1 MKFDHIRTFLEIASS
16 GSFGRAAERLNVTQ
30 STISGRVKLMEQQFG
45 RRLFTRGHAGV
56 ELTSAGR
63 RFRRYAEGIERM
75 WQQARQ
81 QVTLPEGYRSV
92 LALGAQV
99 SLWERL
105 ILDWMPRMRRLAP
118 GVALQVQADYSNS
131 LMGQLSDGL
140 LDIGVMYQPRQISG
154 LIIEDLFEETLVM
167 AAHDHR
173 DATGDW
179 VEDYVFVD
187 WGDSFRAEHSMA
199 FPDMD
204 TPAVSVGLGAL
215 GLQYILQNGG
225 SGYFPLRMVEPLVAD
240 GRLHRVGGAPS
251 VRRPAYMVYTASP
264 KDEQA
269 LQLALDA
276 LRDIARAAVQ

>member
-1 MKFDHIRTFLEIASS
+1 MKFDHIRTFLEIAAG

-30 STISGRVKLMEQQFG
+30 STISGRVKLLEQQFG
-45 RRLFTRGHAGV
+45 RPLFTRSHAGV

-81 QVTLPEGYRSV
+81 QVTLPEGYHSA

-118 GVALQVQADYSNS
+118 AVALQVQADYSNS
-131 LMGQLSDGL
+131 LMTQLSDGL
-140 LDIGVMYQPRQISG
+140 LDIGVMYQPRQVAG
-154 LIIEDLFEETLVM
+154 LVIEDLFEETLVM
-167 AAHDHR
+167 AAREPR
-173 DATGDW
+173 DVFGGW
-179 VEDYVFVD
+179 VEEYVFVD
-187 WGDSFRAEHSMA
+187 WGDSFRAEHGAA
-199 FPDMD
+199 FPDLD

-225 SGYFPLRMVEPLVAD
+225 SGYFPLRMVEPLVKQ

-251 VRRPAYMVYTASP
+251 VRRPAYMVYTANP
-264 KDEQA
+264 KDEEV
-269 LQLALDA
+269 LQLALNA
-276 LRDIARAAVQ
+276 LRDIARRVDG